1 MIEVAEL
8 IKDGSLRGNYFAPDA
23 YVQGDYEFGL
33 IENRQ
38 GARLIALP
46 EVLLQAIHTSLE
58 QEVGPAAGLVLFN
71 CGRWWGKNFYRRF
84 SEELSDYYGK
94 PLAQMEM
101 VELLQCLKQCW
112 KTHGW
117 GTLDLTMD
125 HYQQGFLVVKVCH
138 SAFAE
143 TVASGNKPKCFLE
156 AGIFS
161 AFFSELTGRNL
172 NCVQTSC
179 ESMGAECNHFVV
191 GLLERLKPIEAWL
204 EEGHDH
210 GTIIELLTGSQNIAS

>member
-8 IKDGSLRGNYFAPDA
+8 IKDGPLLGNYFALDA

-38 GARLIALP
+38 GARLIGLP
-46 EVLLQAIHTSLE
+46 EVLLQAIQTTLE

-84 SEELSDYYGK
+84 SEELSNYYGK

-117 GTLDLTMD
+117 GTLDLDMD
-125 HYQQGFLVVKVCH
+125 YYQQGFLVIKVAN

-143 TVASGNKPKCFLE
+143 ISTSEDLPQCFLE

-161 AFFSELTGRNL
+161 VFFSQITGRNL
-172 NCVQTSC
+172 HCVQTSC

-191 GLLERLKPIEAWL
+191 GLSKRLEPVEAWL
-204 EEGHDH
+204 KEKQDH
-210 GTIIELLTGSQNIAS
+210 ASIMELLAGS